1 MKRLIFTLV
10 TVFALSSFATEK
22 KFGSG
27 ANFSEAKPMSEI
39 MKTPESYI
47 GKEVTVSGTIEDVC
61 EKRGCWMQ
69 LTSDYKNEKVRVK
82 VKDGEI
88 IFPLEAR
95 GKKAAAKGEF
105 KKIDM
110 NLEQT
115 KNYLQHIAEENKKSF
130 DPASVKEG
138 MVVYQVQATG
148 AVIKD

>member
-130 DPASVKEG
+130 DPTSVKEG